1 MEFDDEQSSLKGK
14 LEFWDVSARMSLK
27 EQEHFR

>member
-1 MEFDDEQSSLKGK
+1 MEFGNEQSSLKGK